1 MAIESS
7 IEWTGSTWNPVTGC
21 TKLSA
26 GCQNCYAERMA
37 KRLQAMGQSNYAKG
51 FAVACHE
58 QVLDLPLRWKRPR
71 LVFVNSMSD
80 LFHDAVPVDFI
91 QEVFKVMRQAR
102 HHIFQVLT
110 KRAERLAQLSP
121 VLGWPGNVW
130 MGVTVEQSD
139 YKSRIDYLCLTDAAV
154 KFLSIEPLLD
164 DLGELDLF
172 GIDWVIVGG
181 ESGPGARP
189 MQAEW
194 VRAIRD
200 QCLHRQV
207 PFFFKQ
213 WGGLHKKKAGR
224 TLDGRAWDQMPLP
237 TPDPLTTSG

>member
-1 MAIESS
+1 MAIQSS

-37 KRLQAMGQSNYAKG
+37 KRLQAMGQSNYAQG
-51 FAVACHE
+51 FTVVCHE

-80 LFHDAVPVDFI
+80 LFHDAVPLDFI
-91 QEVFKVMRQAR
+91 QEVFKVMRRAN
-102 HHIFQVLT
+102 HHVFQVLT
-110 KRAERLAQLSP
+110 KRAERLARLSP
-121 VLGWPGNVW
+121 VLDWPENVW
-130 MGVTVEQSD
+130 AGVTVERSD
-139 YKSRIDYLCLTDAAV
+139 YKHRIDFLRMTDAAV
-154 KFLSIEPLLD
+154 KFVSAEPLLD
-164 DLGELDLF
+164 DLGELDLT
-172 GIDWVIVGG
+172 GIGWIIAGG

-200 QCLHRQV
+200 QCLHCDV

-213 WGGLHKKKAGR
+213 WGGVHKKKAGR
-224 TLDGRAWDQMPLP
+224 ALDGRTWEQMPL
-237 TPDPLTTSG
+237 TANI